1 MTTDTSWKVDITGIA
16 TDEREKLSLDSSLYS
31 TEGDLEKVTL
41 KTKLY

>member
-1 MTTDTSWKVDITGIA
+1 MTTDTSWKVDITGTA
-16 TDEREKLSLDSSLYS
+16 TDEREELILDFFLCG